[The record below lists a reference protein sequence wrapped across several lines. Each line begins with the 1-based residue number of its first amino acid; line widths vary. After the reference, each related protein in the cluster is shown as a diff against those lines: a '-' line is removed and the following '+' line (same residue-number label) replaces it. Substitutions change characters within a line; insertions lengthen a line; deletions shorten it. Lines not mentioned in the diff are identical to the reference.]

1 MLSILICKFW
11 SNFCSSFYEILL
23 TMLKTM
29 VCGVSTLNRVSFSM
43 KYISSS
49 WMFAIFF
56 FLLFSL
62 LYGHRV
68 TVIYYSLFYSASGKT
83 TKFGLSVDN
92 LFQKYANKLLGM
104 IEWVPFFKFFYFSK
118 LTKRYPLLSL
128 LFYLFKGIN
137 KNLEGLDNF
146 ACADLMLSLFCS

>member
-29 VCGVSTLNRVSFSM
+29 VCGVSTLNKVSFSM

-104 IEWVPFFKFFYFSK
+104 IEWVPFSIAY
-118 LTKRYPLLSL
+118 L
-128 LFYLFKGIN
+128 LFLCFFSWTLWLRVYIEQLYKLFSQVF
-137 KNLEGLDNF
+137 LL
-146 ACADLMLSLFCS
+146 